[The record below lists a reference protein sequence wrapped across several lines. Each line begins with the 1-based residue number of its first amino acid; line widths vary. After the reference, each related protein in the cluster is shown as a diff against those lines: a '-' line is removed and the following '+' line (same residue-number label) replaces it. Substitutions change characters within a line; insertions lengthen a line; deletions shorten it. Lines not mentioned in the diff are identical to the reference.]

1 MASSTKLPLVDI
13 GEGDSSCGGER
24 FTIAMGEKL
33 KTISGKK
40 QLPLEEGM
48 GAAIAREEKTHSRPV
63 EEEEEEEETTEL
75 IRAQGFRRVWE
86 YRFSPLY
93 AFDDSTTVCPM
104 RYTEGPIPRYAR
116 PDDAL
121 QIFSLQPLHVY
132 GLVATRDSVDPRRN
146 LLFKRTRDNC
156 QLLTPQD
163 SYLLLTGPS
172 RAVVLIDPVTFEVE
186 LKVKGKTETEDKLLS
201 LRVFTHH
208 MAPSYLKYSHMIRR
222 CLSSKHSELELA
234 YAALADTVEATV
246 VSVQVI
252 EGSWPDHLRG
262 LVVCRTASLEG
273 GDFVL
278 LDSRDGRMPI
288 NCDGAIE
295 LSRHVVSVE
304 LRGKLGVDVVASQAD
319 KSSDIVSRDRVVF
332 TPKKAGRSSGVF
344 NLGFCKVEACVCW
357 SLLATERQMRSG
369 R

>member
-1 MASSTKLPLVDI
+1 
-13 GEGDSSCGGER
+13 
-24 FTIAMGEKL
+24 
-33 KTISGKK
+33 
-40 QLPLEEGM
+40 
-48 GAAIAREEKTHSRPV
+48 
-63 EEEEEEEETTEL
+63 
-75 IRAQGFRRVWE
+75 
-86 YRFSPLY
+86 
-93 AFDDSTTVCPM
+93 M

-121 QIFSLQPLHVY
+121 QILSLQVIEAKDGLNWPLHVY
-132 GLVATRDSVDPRRN
+132 GLVATRDSVDQKRN
-146 LLFKRTRDNC
+146 LLFKRTRDNR

-163 SYLLLTGPS
+163 SYLQLTGPS
-172 RAVVLIDPVTFEVE
+172 RAVLLIDPVTFEVD
-186 LKVKGKTETEDKLLS
+186 LKVKGKTETGDKELS

-208 MAPSYLKYSHMIRR
+208 MAPSHVKYSPMIRR

-234 YAALADTVEATV
+234 YVVLADTVEATM

-252 EGSWPDHLRG
+252 EGSWPDHMRG

-304 LRGKLGVDVVASQAD
+304 SRGKLGVDVVASQAD
-319 KSSDIVSRDRVVF
+319 KSSNIVSRGRVIF
-332 TPKKAGRSSGVF
+332 TPEKAGSSSGVF
-344 NLGFCKVEACVCW
+344 NLGFCE
-357 SLLATERQMRSG
+357 LLF
-369 R
+369 